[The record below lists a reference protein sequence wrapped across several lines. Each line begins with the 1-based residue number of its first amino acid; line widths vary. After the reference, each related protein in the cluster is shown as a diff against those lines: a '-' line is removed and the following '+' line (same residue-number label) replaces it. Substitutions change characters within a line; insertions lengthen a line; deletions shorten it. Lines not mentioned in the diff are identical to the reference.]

1 VGAAV
6 NVRLAGW
13 TVFVLLFAALNYASR
28 ASEGT
33 PDRNV
38 LYRYGTAAS
47 GLIQYALI
55 LGIMLLI
62 ARGLSKRWAFALR
75 RPSSWPRALG
85 LGAAIL
91 VAIYIVSAVLNPF
104 LHPGKEQGLTPTGWQ
119 PAHAG
124 AFAANFLVVCVV
136 APVVEESTFRGI
148 GYTLLARFGVWP
160 AILLTGLAFGLA
172 HGLVDGLPLLVLFGC
187 MLAWLRSRTES
198 TYPGMVVHGTFN
210 AIALIAA
217 VTIGGG

>member
-1 VGAAV
+1 V
-6 NVRLAGW
+6 NLRLAGW
-13 TVFVLLFAALNYASR
+13 TTFVLLFSALNYASR
-28 ASEGT
+28 ASSGT

-47 GLIQYALI
+47 GVIQYGLI
-55 LGIMLLI
+55 LVIMLAI
-62 ARGLSKRWAFALR
+62 AHGLAKREAFALW
-75 RPSSWPRALG
+75 RPRSWPRALG
-85 LGAAIL
+85 LGAGIL
-91 VAIYIVSAVLNPF
+91 VAIYIVSAALNPF

-124 AFAANFLVVCVV
+124 AFAANFAVVVLV
-136 APVVEESTFRGI
+136 APVVEELTFRGL
-148 GYTLLARFGVWP
+148 GFTLIARFGAWP

-187 MLAWLRSRTES
+187 LLAWLRTRTDS
-198 TYPGMVVHGTFN
+198 VYPGMVVHGTFN

>member
-1 VGAAV
+1 M

-13 TVFVLLFAALNYASR
+13 TAFVLLFSALNYASR
-28 ASEGT
+28 ASSGT
-33 PDRNV
+33 PDRNI

-47 GLIQYALI
+47 GVIQYALI

-62 ARGLSKRWAFALR
+62 ARGLSKRWAFALE
-75 RPSSWPRALG
+75 RPRSWPAALG
-85 LGAAIL
+85 LGVAIL
-91 VAIYIVSAVLNPF
+91 LSIYIVSAILNPF

-136 APVVEESTFRGI
+136 APIVEEMTFRGI
-148 GYTLLARFGVWP
+148 GYTLLVRFGTWP

-187 MLAWLRSRTES
+187 MLAWLRSRTDS

-217 VTIGGG
+217 VTLGTG

>member
-1 VGAAV
+1 V
-6 NVRLAGW
+6 NLRLAGW
-13 TVFVLLFAALNYASR
+13 TTFVLLFSALNYASR
-28 ASEGT
+28 ASSGT

-47 GLIQYALI
+47 GVIQYGLI
-55 LGIMLLI
+55 LVIMLAI
-62 ARGLSKRWAFALR
+62 AHGLAKREAFALW
-75 RPSSWPRALG
+75 RPRSWPRALG
-85 LGAAIL
+85 HGAAIL
-91 VAIYIVSAVLNPF
+91 IAVYIVSAALNPF

-124 AFAANFLVVCVV
+124 AFAANFAVVVLV
-136 APVVEESTFRGI
+136 APVVEELTFRGL
-148 GYTLLARFGVWP
+148 GFTLIARFGAWP

-187 MLAWLRSRTES
+187 MLAWLRTRTDS
-198 TYPGMVVHGTFN
+198 VYPGMVVHGTFN

>member
-1 VGAAV
+1 V
-6 NVRLAGW
+6 NLRLAGW
-13 TVFVLLFAALNYASR
+13 TTFVLLFSALNYASR
-28 ASEGT
+28 ASSGT

-47 GLIQYALI
+47 GVIQYGLI
-55 LGIMLLI
+55 LVIMLAI
-62 ARGLSKRWAFALR
+62 AHGMAKREAFALW
-75 RPSSWPRALG
+75 RPRSWPRALG
-85 LGAAIL
+85 LGAGIL
-91 VAIYIVSAVLNPF
+91 VAIYIVSAALNPF

-124 AFAANFLVVCVV
+124 AFAANFAVVVLV
-136 APVVEESTFRGI
+136 APVVEELTFRGL
-148 GYTLLARFGVWP
+148 GFTLIARFGAWP

-187 MLAWLRSRTES
+187 LLAWLRTRTDS
-198 TYPGMVVHGTFN
+198 VYPGMVVHGTFN

>member
-1 VGAAV
+1 V
-6 NVRLAGW
+6 NLRLAGW
-13 TVFVLLFAALNYASR
+13 TTFVLLFSALNYASR
-28 ASEGT
+28 ASSGT

-47 GLIQYALI
+47 GVIQYGLI
-55 LGIMLLI
+55 LVIMLAI
-62 ARGLSKRWAFALR
+62 AHGMAKREAFALW
-75 RPSSWPRALG
+75 RPRSWPRALG
-85 LGAAIL
+85 LGAGIL
-91 VAIYIVSAVLNPF
+91 VAIYIVSAALNPF

-124 AFAANFLVVCVV
+124 AFAANFAVVVLV
-136 APVVEESTFRGI
+136 APVVEELTFRGL
-148 GYTLLARFGVWP
+148 GFTLIARFGAWP

-172 HGLVDGLPLLVLFGC
+172 HGLVDGLPVLVLFGC
-187 MLAWLRSRTES
+187 LLAWLRARTDS
-198 TYPGMVVHGTFN
+198 VYAGMVVHGTFN

>member
-1 VGAAV
+1 M
-6 NVRLAGW
+6 NLRLAGW
-13 TVFVLLFAALNYASR
+13 TTFVLLFSALNYASR
-28 ASEGT
+28 ASSGT

-47 GLIQYALI
+47 GVIQYGLI
-55 LGIMLLI
+55 LVIMLAI
-62 ARGLSKRWAFALR
+62 AHGMAKREAFALW
-75 RPSSWPRALG
+75 RPRSWPRALG
-85 LGAAIL
+85 LGAGIL
-91 VAIYIVSAVLNPF
+91 VAIYIVSAALNPF

-124 AFAANFLVVCVV
+124 AFAANFAVVVLV
-136 APVVEESTFRGI
+136 APVVEELTFRGL
-148 GYTLLARFGVWP
+148 GFTLIARFGAWP

-187 MLAWLRSRTES
+187 LLAWLRTRTDS
-198 TYPGMVVHGTFN
+198 VYPGMVVHGTFN